1 MEKDGNIINLPWYM
15 TMFIDVKKP
24 SGHVDMSYLADCSH
38 RQTCGVPVN
47 RFAPYPY
54 TIFRLWD

>member
-15 TMFIDVKKP
+15 TMFIDGKKP

-38 RQTCGVPVN
+38 KPVG
-47 RFAPYPY
+47 
-54 TIFRLWD
+54 FR